1 MSSGKT
7 ILVAEDDGD
16 LRELLRDQL
25 RAAGHEVIT
34 ARDGAEAVTRLSNFL
49 VHAVIL
55 DLNLP
60 QMDGFEVLKMIQGMP
75 TVAGVPILVLSARHA
90 ERDVRRAVVLGAWD
104 YLAKPYTEQQL
115 VRRISRLLRGRFEP
129 PPEPE
134 PDAMLI

>member
-60 QMDGFEVLKMIQGMP
+60 QMDGFEVLKMIQRMP